1 MGFQNNSYSSG
12 TRNNAFHNGQKRDSY
27 SGSQPSRSFAP
38 EEPVKP
44 MSIPADYLDQAEELM
59 RENTRLITTSKI
71 RRLFS
76 MVTEIY
82 NEENLSTRK
91 ELAEDSVAAI
101 GMMRIRFA
109 YECGREKNVKTFV
122 QQAHL
127 MNYLKGIGNSREE
140 FIKFARYMEALM
152 AYHRF
157 FGGREN

>member
-1 MGFQNNSYSSG
+1 MVFQNNSDSSR
-12 TRNNAFHNGQKRDSY
+12 TRNNTARGGQDRNSY
-27 SGSQPSRSFAP
+27 PGNQPSRNFAP

-44 MSIPADYLDQAEELM
+44 LPLPADYLDQAEELM

-76 MVTEIY
+76 LVTDIY
-82 NEENLSTRK
+82 NEENLSTQK

-109 YECGREKNVKTFV
+109 YECGREKNVKMFV
-122 QQAHL
+122 EKARL

-140 FIKFARYMEALM
+140 FIKFARYMEALV
-152 AYHRF
+152 AYHKF